1 MGEAKCEAVT
11 DTRPTDFDNYWTAV
25 LDELADTP
33 LAPEIERVPVRDT
46 DFATQY
52 TVRLTSIGPYRIF
65 AYVSVP
71 KSDGPFSAL
80 YFASGYGSVV
90 ANIQQGMPN
99 GLRRDHIVFV
109 LAARGQ
115 RNSDKPYAASFPGL
129 LTDGIND
136 QSAYPYRGIVADAV
150 RGLEYLTSRDDVD
163 PNRVAVLG
171 SDLPLMIAGLS
182 SAITH
187 VVDSPTIFYKA
198 VERAAGTQAYPLEE
212 INDYLRLFPERREAV
227 NRTMSYFDIRWFA
240 SSVKASALV
249 LAGAKGE
256 ILSRERLQP
265 LLDNLGDD
273 ASVYEAG
280 EDHSTY
286 KEGVFKLSWLANEFG
301 FDAPVL
307 PEHWQ

>member
-1 MGEAKCEAVT
+1 MSVT
-11 DTRPTDFDNYWTAV
+11 DTRPTDFDGYWTAV
-25 LDELADTP
+25 LDELAGTP
-33 LAPEIERVPVRDT
+33 SAPELDQVPIRDT

-52 TVRLTSIGPYRIF
+52 SVRLTSIGPYRIF

-71 KSDGPFSAL
+71 KGDGPFPAL
-80 YFASGYGSVV
+80 YFAPGYGSVV

-129 LTDGIND
+129 LTDGID
-136 QSAYPYRGIVADAV
+136 DPSTYRYRGIVADAV
-150 RGLEYLTSRDDVD
+150 RGLQYLTSRGDVD

-171 SDLPLMIAGLS
+171 SDMPLMVAGLS
-182 SAITH
+182 TAATH
-187 VVDSPTIFYKA
+187 VVDSPAIFYRA

-212 INDYLRLFPERREAV
+212 LNDYLRLLPERRSAV
-227 NRTMSYFDIRWFA
+227 ERTMSYFDTQWFA
-240 SSVKASALV
+240 SSVKSKTLM

-256 ILSRERLQP
+256 ALSRDGLGP
-265 LLDNLGDD
+265 LLNNLGDNV
-273 ASVYEAG
+273 SVYEAG

-286 KEGVFKLSWLANEFG
+286 KEGVYKLSWLANEFG
-301 FDAPVL
+301 LDAPVL
-307 PEHWQ
+307 PEHWR